1 MKFLKLIRSFREGW
15 TNFIRN
21 SWLSAATIIILVLSL
36 YVVGSTLFMGM
47 VARELI
53 RNVEENVSISV
64 YFDPEVDE
72 ERISEIQKEIEANP
86 VVASVVY
93 ISKDEAL
100 DKFAKENEDDEIIT
114 EALQEIGENPLF
126 SSLSVRSLDQNTYDG
141 LSQEIES
148 NYAQE
153 INNINYGK
161 NKDIIERLS
170 NIISS
175 IERMGAILGVVFITI
190 AILITFNTIRMTL
203 FTRRDDFEVMRL
215 VGASNLYIKAPP
227 IFEGVL
233 YGFFSA
239 IITIVLIGITAYGA
253 MSFIG
258 GRGIIAKEQIISFYI
273 GNLWIIGGAIILGGL
288 LIGLISSAV
297 AISRYL
303 KT

>member
-1 MKFLKLIRSFREGW
+1 
-15 TNFIRN
+15 
-21 SWLSAATIIILVLSL
+21 
-36 YVVGSTLFMGM
+36 MGM